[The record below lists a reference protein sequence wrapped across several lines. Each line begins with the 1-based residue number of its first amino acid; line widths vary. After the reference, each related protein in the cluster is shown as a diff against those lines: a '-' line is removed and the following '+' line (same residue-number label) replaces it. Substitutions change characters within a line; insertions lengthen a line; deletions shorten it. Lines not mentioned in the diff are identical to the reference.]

1 MSGDLHRRFQELR
14 RLRKLVAELERR
26 LALRR
31 VRSSQEA
38 VRDAQEPTEVNN
50 LPIADRSD

>member
-26 LALRR
+26 LALHRA
-31 VRSSQEA
+31 RSSQDA
-38 VRDAQEPTEVNN
+38 VRDAQEPTEVN

>member
-1 MSGDLHRRFQELR
+1 MSGDLHRRFQEIR

-31 VRSSQEA
+31 ARSSQDA
-38 VRDAQEPTEVNN
+38 VGDAQEPTGANP
-50 LPIADRSD
+50 PIADSRD